1 MKISSLRVERMMVRK
16 RVEPKVA
23 WWQGELVAQFFVQEE
38 IQCSQTLYVVHLEE
52 R

>member
-1 MKISSLRVERMMVRK
+1 MKISSLWVERMMVRK

-23 WWQGELVAQFFVQEE
+23 GWQGELVAHFVVQEE
-38 IQCSQTLYVVHLEE
+38 IQCGQTLYGVHLEE